1 MVTIDQVQRGFTRF
15 ADGHVAGAFE
25 GWQRAVVAGAAG
37 LLSAN
42 FPNLVKTYGSHPMVA
57 ALGVWDAETG
67 RIDIDSLYNAFVP
80 QLGMDK
86 IPVTIP
92 KVGTIKLGRE
102 EFDALLR
109 YIKEA

>member
-1 MVTIDQVQRGFTRF
+1 MVTIEQVQRGFTRF
-15 ADGHVAGAFE
+15 VDGHVAAAFD
-25 GWQRAVVAGAAG
+25 GWQRAIVGGAAG
-37 LLSAN
+37 LLAAN
-42 FPNLVKTYGSHPMVA
+42 FPKLVKTYGGHPMVA

-92 KVGTIKLGRE
+92 KVGTIKLCRD

>member
-1 MVTIDQVQRGFTRF
+1 MVTIDQVQIGFTRF
-15 ADGHVAGAFE
+15 VDGHVAGAFE
-25 GWQRAVVAGAAG
+25 GWQRAVVAGTAG

-92 KVGTIKLGRE
+92 KVGTIKLGRD